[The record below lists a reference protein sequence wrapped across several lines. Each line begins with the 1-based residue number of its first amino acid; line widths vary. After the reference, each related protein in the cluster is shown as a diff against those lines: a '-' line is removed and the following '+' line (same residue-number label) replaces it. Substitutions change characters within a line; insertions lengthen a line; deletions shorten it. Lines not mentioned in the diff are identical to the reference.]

1 LPKQASERLKRLNS
15 EIMRSWENRAIAEV
29 AAALR
34 KDSLALR
41 DSLPEFLD
49 QIVLAL
55 DTTMERSQVRMKW
68 ERDENTRVGKKHG
81 RERARTLNYTMDQ
94 LIVEYHILRQTI
106 CELMEE
112 EAPLLP
118 LEREV
123 IVCAIEQAVN
133 DAATEFS
140 DTLRDI
146 QEKFTHTLAHDLRG
160 PITAAKLNA
169 ELQLK
174 LPEKSAPYI
183 KLASRISINMDRVGL
198 MISDLLDSA
207 KIRAGQALNLPL
219 ENCDLDCILRQVVD
233 EMNLMRGD
241 RITLKSPGSVVGHW
255 NEGSLRRVIDNLVG
269 NALKFSP
276 EESSIQL
283 ELKRSGKFA
292 EVSVHNSGTPIPDAE
307 KSVLFQQ
314 YRRARN
320 SEGKVGWG
328 LGLTVVKGVTEALGG
343 TVAVESSA
351 AGGTT
356 FKIVL
361 PLEEGLALAI
371 PPEPRVSPNAHA

>member
-1 LPKQASERLKRLNS
+1 MPKQASERLKRLNG
-15 EIMRSWENRAIAEV
+15 EIMRAWENRAIEEV

-55 DTTMERSQVRMKW
+55 DTKVERSKVRVKW

-81 RERARTLNYTMDQ
+81 RERAGTLNYTMDQ

-106 CELMEE
+106 CELMEV
-112 EAPLLP
+112 EAPLSP

-123 IVCAIEQAVN
+123 IVCAVEQAVN

-140 DTLRDI
+140 DTLSDI

-169 ELQLK
+169 ELQMK

-183 KLASRISINMDRVGL
+183 KLANRISISMDRLGL
-198 MISDLLDSA
+198 MISDLLDGA
-207 KIRAGQALNLPL
+207 KIRAGQALNLVL
-219 ENCDLDCILRQVVD
+219 ENCDIEIILKQVVD
-233 EMNLMRGD
+233 ELNFLHGD
-241 RITLKSPGSVVGHW
+241 RISLKSPGPVIGHW
-255 NEGSLRRVIDNLVG
+255 NEGALRRVIDNLIG

-276 EESSIQL
+276 ENSAIEL
-283 ELKRSGKFA
+283 ELKRSGGFA
-292 EVSVHNSGTPIPDAE
+292 ELSVHNSGTPIPDEE

-320 SEGKVGWG
+320 SKGKVGWG
-328 LGLTVVKGVTEALGG
+328 LGLLVVKGVTEALGG
-343 TVAVESSA
+343 SVAVESSA
-351 AGGTT
+351 ASGTT
-356 FKIVL
+356 FNLLL
-361 PLEEGLALAI
+361 PLQEGPSLA
-371 PPEPRVSPNAHA
+371 PSNGVSKGAEARG